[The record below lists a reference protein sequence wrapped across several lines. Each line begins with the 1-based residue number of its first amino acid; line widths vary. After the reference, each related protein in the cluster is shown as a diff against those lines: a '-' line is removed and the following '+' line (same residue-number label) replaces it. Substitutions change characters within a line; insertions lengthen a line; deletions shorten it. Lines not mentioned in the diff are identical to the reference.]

1 MLQAIH
7 NPHVDIIAHP
17 TGRLIGE
24 RPGGDFDMEAIFH
37 AAAETGT
44 ALEINAHPARLDLD
58 DVRAR
63 RAAELGV
70 NLVISSDAHDV
81 TDFALLRFG
90 VATARR
96 GWVTA
101 PQVLNSRPFESLL
114 SWASRGEHS

>member
-1 MLQAIH
+1 MLEAIR

-24 RPGGDFDMEAIFH
+24 RAGGDFDMEAIFR

-44 ALEINAHPARLDLD
+44 ALEINAHPARLDLN
-58 DVRAR
+58 DVHAR

-96 GWVTA
+96 GWITA
-101 PQVLNSRPFESLL
+101 DHVLNSRPLESLL
-114 SWASRGEHS
+114 SWASRSQHS